1 MTPEQLDKARL
12 DDARCYAEES
22 DPAANDG
29 QKLVKA
35 FERYRHH
42 VVSNWTPPA
51 PTNPRVMAMREYL
64 KIATIL
70 PGPDIDAGKVDY
82 RFDAKAF
89 LAGFAAAVKLAEP
102 LVARFIYQTER
113 PGLVDHVN
121 REMITTYRQSIGD
134 E

>member
-102 LVARFIYQTER
+102 LVEAAEAECHRINLPFLGSAIA
-113 PGLVDHVN
+113 
-121 REMITTYRQSIGD
+121 TYRQSIGD

>member
-1 MTPEQLDKARL
+1 MSPEQLDKARDKEVERRIEQQGTGGGEWPL
-12 DDARCYAEES
+12 TRYDIYRE
-22 DPAANDG
+22 
-29 QKLVKA
+29 LVI
-35 FERYRHH
+35 
-42 VVSNWTPPA
+42 SNWTPPD
-51 PTNPRVMAMREYL
+51 PISPRVMAAREWL
-64 KIATIL
+64 KGNYTAGVAPTIDRGEYDRNL
-70 PGPDIDAGKVDY
+70 EVS
-82 RFDAKAF
+82 AF

>member
-1 MTPEQLDKARL
+1 MSPEELDKARV
-12 DDARCYAEES
+12 ARAFDLWHA
-22 DPAANDG
+22 DPTCVGPHSLATIAAR
-29 QKLVKA
+29 LA
-35 FERYRHH
+35 RE
-42 VVSNWTPPA
+42 NWTPPD
-51 PTNPRVMAMREYL
+51 PISPRVMAAREWL
-64 KIATIL
+64 KGNYTAGVAPTIDRGEYDRNL
-70 PGPDIDAGKVDY
+70 EVS
-82 RFDAKAF
+82 AF